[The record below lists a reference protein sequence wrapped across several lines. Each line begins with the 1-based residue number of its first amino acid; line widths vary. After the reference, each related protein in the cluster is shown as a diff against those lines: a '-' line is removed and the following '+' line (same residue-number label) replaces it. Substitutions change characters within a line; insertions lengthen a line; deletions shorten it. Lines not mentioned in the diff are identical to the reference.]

1 MVAGKRQRRMA
12 RKDAL
17 KLTQVP
23 LPKVLA
29 VAYLPSYVE
38 DVVNGRFTFLHSTNL
53 LCDSSSR
60 ILRGVG

>member
-1 MVAGKRQRRMA
+1 MA